1 MPVSEINCDT
11 FELSLLPIIRHFLMA
26 LSGRRPDSW
35 FLAYGIAAER
45 LGERLGFPVAHGL
58 AGIVERSVELLGAF
72 PSFKDP
78 LSADDRI
85 VATEY
90 EVAFLE
96 MVHHMRRD
104 QTPEARVRVG
114 KLTRHRMDPGFI
126 RASLA
131 FAHRYRL
138 GSPENAKD
146 ETPRLKIVS

>member
-1 MPVSEINCDT
+1 MPVSKVKCDA
-11 FELSLLPIIRHFLMA
+11 FELSLLPVIRHFLMA
-26 LSGRRPDSW
+26 LTGQRADSW

-45 LGERLGFPVAHGL
+45 LGERLGFPAAHAL
-58 AGIVERSVELLGAF
+58 AGILERSVELLGTH

-96 MVHHMRRD
+96 MLHYMRRD
-104 QTPEARVRVG
+104 QAPQARVRVG
-114 KLTRHRMDPGFI
+114 KLTRHRMDAGFI

-131 FAHRYRL
+131 FAHRHRL
-138 GSPENAKD
+138 GDPENSKD